1 MKVSHYNNFATCV
14 VSGQFFRYQYGT
26 PDVAVRYSKDINFS
40 KFMYL
45 LHESGSATNTSGL
58 VFLQQN
64 NYVLVLPCWFLSY
77 LANYTVRVTCKNV
90 ALSIVTSSIYS
101 LT

>member
-1 MKVSHYNNFATCV
+1 MLLFVIAKTL
-14 VSGQFFRYQYGT
+14 
-26 PDVAVRYSKDINFS
+26 IFS

-58 VFLQQN
+58 VFLFKSQQN
-64 NYVLVLPCWFLSY
+64 NYALVLPCWFLSY
-77 LANYTVRVTCKNV
+77 LANYTVRLTCKNV
-90 ALSIVTSSIYS
+90 ELSIVTSSIYS

>member
-1 MKVSHYNNFATCV
+1 MLFLFPIVKTL
-14 VSGQFFRYQYGT
+14 
-26 PDVAVRYSKDINFS
+26 IFS

-45 LHESGSATNTSGL
+45 LHESGSTTNTSGL
-58 VFLQQN
+58 VLPFKSQQN
-64 NYVLVLPCWFLSY
+64 NYALVLPCWFPSY
-77 LANYTVRVTCKNV
+77 LANYTVRLTCKNV